1 MLKLHGVRF
10 SNYYSL
16 AKAALLE
23 KGVEFEEVKE
33 SPAQSDEFLAKSPMG
48 RVPVLGTD
56 EGFFSES
63 WAIVDYL
70 ERVQPEPALLPA
82 EPFARAKTIEL
93 SRHIEL
99 NVELV
104 ARRCLGAAFFGAE
117 ASEDKQAETKE
128 DLAKGVGAVQ
138 RLMACDPYAAGAEFT
153 AADPYAFFSFG
164 LSGQIAQRMFDM
176 DILAD
181 APEIKALLGRLAT
194 RESIAKVVADQR
206 G

>member
-1 MLKLHGVRF
+1 MLTLHGVRL
-10 SNYYSL
+10 SNYFSL

-33 SPAQSDEFLAKSPMG
+33 APAQSDGFLAKSPMG
-48 RVPVLGTD
+48 RVPVLGTG

-63 WAIVDYL
+63 WAILDYL
-70 ERVQPEPALLPA
+70 EQVQPEPALLPA
-82 EPFARAKTIEL
+82 DPFARAKTIEL

-104 ARRCLGAAFFGAE
+104 ARRCLGAAFFGGE
-117 ASEDKQAETKE
+117 ASDDKQAETRE
-128 DLAKGVGAVQ
+128 DLVRGVTAVQ
-138 RLMACDPYAAGAEFT
+138 RLMACDPYAAGAEFS
-153 AADPYAFFSFG
+153 AADLYAFFCFG
-164 LSGQIAQRMFDM
+164 LAGQIAQRMFDV

-181 APEIKALLGRLAT
+181 APEIKGLLGRLAA
-194 RESIAKVVADQR
+194 RESIAKVVSDQQ

>member
-1 MLKLHGVRF
+1 MLRLHGVRF

-33 SPAQSDEFLAKSPMG
+33 PPAQSEEFLAKSPMG

-82 EPFARAKTIEL
+82 EPFARAKAIEL

-104 ARRCLGAAFFGAE
+104 AGAAWE
-117 ASEDKQAETKE
+117 RRSS
-128 DLAKGVGAVQ
+128 
-138 RLMACDPYAAGAEFT
+138 AARHPRTRRRKRGRIWPREL
-153 AADPYAFFSFG
+153 PQC
-164 LSGQIAQRMFDM
+164 SG
-176 DILAD
+176 
-181 APEIKALLGRLAT
+181 
-194 RESIAKVVADQR
+194 
-206 G
+206 